1 MVFASRH
8 QYSSASKSYDQT
20 TKIERK
26 FNCRPLER
34 IQEPHLPL
42 NRFVTMIT
50 VALENGKRRL
60 YHLTLIVYI
69 IIRSLAFYCPTHC
82 LQPFGQDYKRSQP
95 VWISCS
101 VRRCAKKYSIGI
113 CQLIPG
119 LYMHAFK
126 FEKFQETEIGESKKF
141 LSQSMPPSKPS
152 CLAKKSGRNK
162 KWDTCSG
169 NDGSWMKSV
178 NRKTQPTS
186 TWKKKHISIYKSSFR
201 SNFATHFLKIKKNP
215 MGTIWNDETI
225 HWFQRYSTWTTK
237 PWRISTSS
245 DLNESPRR
253 DLDRFFSI
261 PAAMGRSP
269 VLEEIRNLETKIRE
283 KNKQICRF
291 GGCLPDFRESFF
303 YSEPAVN

>member
-1 MVFASRH
+1 MPIDPRTR
-8 QYSSASKSYDQT
+8 D
-20 TKIERK
+20 
-26 FNCRPLER
+26 
-34 IQEPHLPL
+34 
-42 NRFVTMIT
+42 
-50 VALENGKRRL
+50 
-60 YHLTLIVYI
+60 
-69 IIRSLAFYCPTHC
+69 
-82 LQPFGQDYKRSQP
+82 
-95 VWISCS
+95 S
-101 VRRCAKKYSIGI
+101 V
-113 CQLIPG
+113 
-119 LYMHAFK
+119 HAFK
-126 FEKFQETEIGESKKF
+126 FEEFQETEIGENKKF

-152 CLAKKSGRNK
+152 CLAKKSGGNK

-253 DLDRFFSI
+253 DLDRLFQFHQPPWAGHQCSKKS
-261 PAAMGRSP
+261 ATWKQKSVKKTNKYA
-269 VLEEIRNLETKIRE
+269 VLVVVCLILERVDFLFVNLPWIRNLIMQKSANNLFIDADSLGLLFAFSLLCNEILKLLSVAI
-283 KNKQICRF
+283 
-291 GGCLPDFRESFF
+291 FF
-303 YSEPAVN
+303 